1 MPSARPREHIAS
13 AAATAHAA
21 SVRALVARDPG
32 ERQSAGAQL
41 TWVTSANARADTKAQ
56 YGRAHA
62 AGLSLAEVGAILAIR
77 DSGHAPCPHVSD
89 LIGQHLA
96 QVEQR
101 IAGLTRT
108 CAALADRQ
116 RRAAATDAADRA
128 ETGICSILA
137 AYEHRPTT
145 RAGHGGIHQRTGSPG
160 TFPSGD
166 GGRG

>member
-21 SVRALVARDPG
+21 SVRALVARDRG

-77 DSGHAPCPHVSD
+77 DSGARPVPARQRPDRPAPCPGRAAHSRT
-89 LIGQHLA
+89 H
-96 QVEQR
+96 
-101 IAGLTRT
+101 RT